1 MVHISTKLRHSITPS
16 AAASNNADTVSL
28 PSGARVQ
35 TTPPEAVGPQRATS
49 TSPLWTLESLRL
61 EPDDAAANADREE
74 NHDPRGERHDE
85 QSDDLTEEM
94 RLENGSELARDIFTF
109 AELVGAAMCSAFK
122 CGSHDRWP

>member
-1 MVHISTKLRHSITPS
+1 
-16 AAASNNADTVSL
+16 
-28 PSGARVQ
+28 VQ

-94 RLENGSELARDIFTF
+94 RLENGSELEPSTASKGDIGRCGWVSKACSRTRTRR
-109 AELVGAAMCSAFK
+109 AEAHHQRRMTMVKQTYASAN
-122 CGSHDRWP
+122 

>member
-1 MVHISTKLRHSITPS
+1 M
-16 AAASNNADTVSL
+16 SL

-61 EPDDAAANADREE
+61 EPDDAAANADRGE
-74 NHDPRGERHDE
+74 NHDPRGERHDQ

>member
-1 MVHISTKLRHSITPS
+1 
-16 AAASNNADTVSL
+16 VSL

-94 RLENGSELARDIFTF
+94 RLENGSELARKICTF
-109 AELVGAAMCSAFK
+109 AALVGAAMCSA
-122 CGSHDRWP
+122 CLRGSHDRWP

>member
-1 MVHISTKLRHSITPS
+1 M
-16 AAASNNADTVSL
+16 SL

-35 TTPPEAVGPQRATS
+35 STPPEAVGPQRATS

-94 RLENGSELARDIFTF
+94 RLENGSELARRIFTSQSWSVQPCVRPVSYTHLTLPTK
-109 AELVGAAMCSAFK
+109 A
-122 CGSHDRWP
+122 